1 MDTGT
6 LTIDANHE
14 VHNYHTFAVSGCGI
28 YTCNSNLG
36 EVDDA
41 LYFRNK
47 LFTALN
53 FPKNYFNNEDGQAT
67 RISLS
72 AQDVKFA
79 RMIERL
85 QAHVEDGLMQILE
98 THFQLIGVP
107 EAKYETMKIR
117 LSPPSDWREQS
128 KFEIINNRINNA
140 NSLKGS
146 MLLSDFDILT
156 EWMHYTEEEAQEMI
170 ARMKIQKL
178 EDFKLQVLAANPQ
191 LLGIGVPA
199 AQGETEMGAEAGGP
213 NPMLSPPGGG
223 PPGMDGGMGGMPG
236 GGPPGMGGGM
246 PGGGQMAMSQE
257 GPPEAPQPGQ
267 EATLPDAEPDDIKKY
282 DLEIQNYAQDQDHE
296 EIDYSEIQ

>member
-1 MDTGT
+1 
-6 LTIDANHE
+6 
-14 VHNYHTFAVSGCGI
+14 
-28 YTCNSNLG
+28 
-36 EVDDA
+36 
-41 LYFRNK
+41 
-47 LFTALN
+47 
-53 FPKNYFNNEDGQAT
+53 
-67 RISLS
+67 
-72 AQDVKFA
+72 
-79 RMIERL
+79 MIERL

-98 THFQLIGVP
+98 THFQLIGIP

-213 NPMLSPPGGG
+213 NPMLAPPGG
-223 PPGMDGGMGGMPG
+223 PGGMPG

-246 PGGGQMAMSQE
+246 PGGMAGGPGGMPGGGITAMSQE
-257 GPPEAPQPGQ
+257 GPPEAPQSGQ
-267 EATLPDAEPDDIKKY
+267 EQETTLPDAEPDDIKKY

-296 EIDYSEIQ
+296 EIDYSEVQ